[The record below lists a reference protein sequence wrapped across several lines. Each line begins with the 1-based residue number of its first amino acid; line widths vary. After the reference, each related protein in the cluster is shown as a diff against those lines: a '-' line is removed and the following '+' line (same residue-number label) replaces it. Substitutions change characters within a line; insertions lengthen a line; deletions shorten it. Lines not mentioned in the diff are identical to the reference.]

1 MFNKLKGKYSVV
13 GPGEEPEEEEAADEA
28 EAAAD
33 DTETPPSKGQRP
45 VNWFF
50 NGWYAFLLYGP
61 FAPPDKQINFIKLGD
76 PNKDVSN
83 GRAALRA
90 KEAKDNNEQR
100 ARDTGRYKDD
110 PKVGL
115 KERIALASLDEQA
128 HRDVQTRKEAQLISI
143 KMQLEVVGRQI
154 ERADKKG
161 DNAKVE
167 ELEMK
172 EEKLST
178 MMATIMDPTPEKEV
192 RPRSWNT
199 LVEDTM
205 GKGKLPSAKK
215 LKFKASYAPTT
226 PAPTTLV
233 GTTTPAP
240 FTLVG
245 TTSPSARQATH
256 LDFTNED
263 DEGSETDLTPLRI

>member
-1 MFNKLKGKYSVV
+1 
-13 GPGEEPEEEEAADEA
+13 
-28 EAAAD
+28 
-33 DTETPPSKGQRP
+33 
-45 VNWFF
+45 
-50 NGWYAFLLYGP
+50 LLYGP

-90 KEAKDNNEQR
+90 EEAKDNNEQR
-100 ARDTGRYKDD
+100 TRDTGRYEGD

-115 KERIALASLDEQA
+115 KEQIALASLDQQE
-128 HRDVQTRKEAQLISI
+128 HRGVQTWKEAQLIYI
-143 KMQLEVVGRQI
+143 KMQLDVVGRQI

-199 LVEDTM
+199 LEDRM
-205 GKGKLPSAKK
+205 GNGKLPSAKK
-215 LKFKASYAPTT
+215 LKFKTSSASTT

-240 FTLVG
+240 TTLVG
-245 TTSPSARQATH
+245 TTPPSARQATH

-263 DEGSETDLTPLRI
+263 DEGSETDLTPPTDLTKKDYQQSPSSGYNI